1 MRYVKDILQRK
12 GNKIFSIQS
21 FSTVLNALKL
31 MSEKNIGSMVV
42 LDDSGKYIGLLT
54 ERDYARKVIVKGKSS
69 DELCVSKIMST
80 DLPHIKLTD
89 NIDYCMMLMANH
101 NIRYLP
107 VSEDNELKGIISVV
121 DLMQENIIMHK
132 DTNNHLESYIK
143 GSYVGH
149 GAVA

>member
-89 NIDYCMMLMANH
+89 NNCD
-101 NIRYLP
+101 
-107 VSEDNELKGIISVV
+107 D
-121 DLMQENIIMHK
+121 
-132 DTNNHLESYIK
+132 
-143 GSYVGH
+143 
-149 GAVA
+149 